1 MKDDRLLDAFSIVVN
16 PRLDAEYKW
25 TGELELSIHTQTGN
39 ILDDEDY
46 DALMNFTRLICA
58 SVPLME
64 RRADI
69 RRILTEEAEKH
80 MPENLL
86 NKKEGLKVVDK
97 KDNVITLDFATKTKG
112 EA

>member
-1 MKDDRLLDAFSIVVN
+1 
-16 PRLDAEYKW
+16 
-25 TGELELSIHTQTGN
+25 
-39 ILDDEDY
+39 
-46 DALMNFTRLICA
+46 
-58 SVPLME
+58 ME

-86 NKKEGLKVVDK
+86 SKKEGLKVVDK
-97 KDNVITLDFATKTKG
+97 KDNVITIDFATKTKG